1 MGGGHGTHT
10 RLRYMTGLYIFAS
23 TLTYIFTHTHT
34 HTNTQVCSVPA
45 SISPSSSMYRR
56 FGGCKLAPDTLIL
69 PTRCR
74 KKINHQECDP
84 SAPYPPPSSPLSLAV
99 SAQCAVWR
107 MWWLSLPVR
116 AVENQWQLIDA
127 LHIAQTLFSPPALP
141 PSHTH
146 THMLREI
153 DTDTSC
159 LCKPFVASTKVSVQS
174 KI

>member
-1 MGGGHGTHT
+1 
-10 RLRYMTGLYIFAS
+10 MTGLYIFAS
-23 TLTYIFTHTHT
+23 TLTYIFTRTHIYTHTHT
-34 HTNTQVCSVPA
+34 HNNTQGCSVPA

-127 LHIAQTLFSPPALP
+127 FHIAQTLYSPPSRLP
-141 PSHTH
+141 HTD
-146 THMLREI
+146 TCSEEI